1 MLPEPYALSRWGKSC
16 LSIKNSPTYVVLN
29 LGFKGDIRSAGASSQ
44 NKWFLSSFDYD
55 EEYLWD
61 FMNSVKESTYLFVS
75 FPSLKDPEH
84 NSGNELMET
93 GECVLFVAWDKFE
106 QWKDTTPS
114 SRPEEYLALKQR
126 IEDKI
131 YKQL

>member
-16 LSIKNSPTYVVLN
+16 LSIKNSPPYLVLN
-29 LGFKGDIRSAGASSQ
+29 LGFKGDIRSVGAGTA
-44 NKWFLSSFDYD
+44 NKWFFTIQSTNLTNWNLVDQ
-55 EEYLWD
+55 EEDINCLY
-61 FMNSVKESTYLFVS
+61 VS
-75 FPSLKDPEH
+75 FPSLKDTEH

-93 GECVLFVAWDKFE
+93 GECVTFINWDKFE